1 MDDADA
7 KLRGFYQ
14 YQIATI
20 AKRARDQTHPA
31 SRKRLNLLLNQYIDI
46 LLVMPQQN
54 RASLTAGLDRKGVPP
69 NAAARRG
76 DSCKIGVVGRNGE
89 IGLQASNRAPR
100 ADARDINRV
109 PRCNRTSGEHGID
122 AVIATSVP

>member
-1 MDDADA
+1 MDQADA
-7 KLRGFYQ
+7 KLRVFYQ

-31 SRKRLNLLLNQYIDI
+31 TRRRLNLLLNQYIDI

-54 RASLTAGLDRKGVPP
+54 RAATSVGFDRNAVQP
-69 NAAARRG
+69 NAAARRR
-76 DSCKIGVVGRNGE
+76 SSGE
-89 IGLQASNRAPR
+89 IGIAGTGASCVQASKCAPR
-100 ADARDINRV
+100 ADARDSNRM
-109 PRCNRTSGEHGID
+109 PRCSPAAVEHDID